1 MTKPTAHNAAL
12 ATAIANER
20 ARLQQQ
26 IDDCKMRI
34 EYIEID
40 LCSWDH
46 TMADRRDMACDLRS
60 LRSLRRT
67 AKKLLKNLAA

>member
-20 ARLQQQ
+20 ARLEQQ
-26 IDDCKMRI
+26 IADCTMRI
-34 EYIEID
+34 EYIKID
-40 LCSWDH
+40 LDSFDH
-46 TMADRRDMACDLRS
+46 KMADRKDMACDLRN